1 MSSTAQPSAR
11 FDHSPPPQSP
21 DLDPAARA
29 AELKAANINPQTGL
43 ATDYL
48 NHFNEAIMLLEM
60 LPCAPE
66 CKEDFLAWQPM
77 SYAQHFAASNFKFR
91 DLAIAA
97 YEAADPAYR
106 GQLDEIAD
114 QMTTILTATHDGMT
128 GDLTPD
134 TIRILAEA
142 TTHWLRPLVAR
153 AGAVINGELVRGAAQ
168 DDAAPQDAIDLLFD
182 QSGDAAARA

>member
-1 MSSTAQPSAR
+1 MTTRVPAQSAPCPPADVR
-11 FDHSPPPQSP
+11 PGFDFARLAGTNIH
-21 DLDPAARA
+21 PA
-29 AELKAANINPQTGL
+29 TGL

-77 SYAQHFAASNFKFR
+77 SYVEHFAASNFKFR

-97 YEAADPAYR
+97 YEAADPVFR
-106 GQLDEIAD
+106 GQLDEISNR
-114 QMTTILTATHDGMT
+114 MTTILTATHDGMK
-128 GDLTPD
+128 GELAPD

-153 AGAVINGELVRGAAQ
+153 AGAVINGEPISATAS

-182 QSGDAAARA
+182 NAAEAAPGG

>member
-1 MSSTAQPSAR
+1 M
-11 FDHSPPPQSP
+11 
-21 DLDPAARA
+21 AA
-29 AELKAANINPQTGL
+29 LVAANINPRTGL

-77 SYAQHFAASNFKFR
+77 SYVEHFAASNFKFR
-91 DLAIAA
+91 DLAVAA
-97 YEAADPAYR
+97 YEAADPVFR
-106 GQLDEIAD
+106 GQLDDIAN
-114 QMTTILTATHDGMT
+114 QMTTILTATHDGMK
-128 GDLTPD
+128 GDLVPD

-153 AGAVINGELVRGAAQ
+153 AGAVINGELSSATAP
-168 DDAAPQDAIDLLFD
+168 DDTAPQDVIDLLFD
-182 QSGDAAARA
+182 